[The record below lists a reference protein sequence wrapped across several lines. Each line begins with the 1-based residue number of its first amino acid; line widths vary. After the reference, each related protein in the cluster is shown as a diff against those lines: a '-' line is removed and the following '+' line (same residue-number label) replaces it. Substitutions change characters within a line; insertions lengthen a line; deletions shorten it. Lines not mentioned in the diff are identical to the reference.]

1 MHEGDGYCFILPS
14 CLDQT
19 PAKQAKFILGT
30 ALFHSLFHL
39 MFHISY
45 SLVKKKKLG
54 LGENTTISMY

>member
-45 SLVKKKKLG
+45 SLVKKK
-54 LGENTTISMY
+54 S